1 MGYNLTAE
9 MFSEWAIGLVVVAV
23 RLYARFSVDRGI
35 FRWDDLCL
43 VLGTIFWTL
52 LVVFLYLCTAVYGS
66 NIGLNDTTAAEVSDD
81 YVPALRQGSIYA
93 FLAWLAYILMV
104 WSFKGV
110 LVVLYNRLTVGLKQN
125 RLALAVGVL
134 SLCTFITSLL
144 FDLLNCRPIQK
155 NWQIKPYAGNNCTVR
170 PLNYI
175 VIEVLSI
182 LTDLCIMCVPIP
194 LIIIAKIPTSQK
206 WILSGLFSSGI
217 FVMVAAALR
226 AYYSVKEL
234 KTLSTAL
241 GWASRQAFV
250 SAIIVCAP
258 GIKPLLS
265 RFSWFASYS
274 SSRGYDKKDRTRTT
288 TFFNSK
294 SGGRDVTVVSTC
306 EPQPY
311 ELSSLGWKRNRHMS
325 SGESQEHIMD
335 FPLPTQQGNGP
346 DLERNTGIMITT
358 HVTLAHEDVAPDDL
372 HTVPTTPPFHH

>member
-9 MFSEWAIGLVVVAV
+9 MFSEWAVGLVVVAV

-35 FRWDDLCL
+35 FRWDDFCL

-52 LVVFLYLCTAVYGS
+52 LVVFLYLCTDVYGS
-66 NIGLNDTTAAEVSDD
+66 NIGLNDTTAAEVPDD
-81 YVPALRQGSIYA
+81 AVSSLRKGSIYA
-93 FLAWLAYILMV
+93 FLAWLAYILMRGPLAESPSHSRG
-104 WSFKGV
+104 SFIFLHLHHITPFRSPQLSADSEK
-110 LVVLYNRLTVGLKQN
+110 
-125 RLALAVGVL
+125 LAGQA
-134 SLCTFITSLL
+134 I
-144 FDLLNCRPIQK
+144 CRK
-155 NWQIKPYAGNNCTVR
+155 
-170 PLNYI
+170 
-175 VIEVLSI
+175 
-182 LTDLCIMCVPIP
+182 TDLCIMCVPIP
-194 LIIIAKIPTSQK
+194 LILIAKIPTSQK
-206 WILSGLFSSGI
+206 WILCGLFSSGI
-217 FVMVAAALR
+217 FVMVAASLR

-274 SSRGYDKKDRTRTT
+274 SSRGYDQKDRTRTT

-294 SGGRDVTVVSTC
+294 SGGRDATVISTC

-311 ELSSLGWKRNRHMS
+311 ELSSLGWKKNRRIS

-346 DLERNTGIMITT
+346 DLEGNTGIMITT
-358 HVTLAHEDVAPDDL
+358 HVTLAHEDVSPDDL
-372 HTVPTTPPFHH
+372 RNVSTTPPLHH

>member
-1 MGYNLTAE
+1 MRYNLTAE
-9 MFSEWAIGLVVVAV
+9 MFSEWAIGLVVIAV
-23 RLYARFSVDRGI
+23 RLYTRFSVDRGM
-35 FRWDDLCL
+35 FRWDDVCL

-66 NIGLNDTTAAEVSDD
+66 NIGLNDTTATEVPDD
-81 YVPALRQGSIYA
+81 QVPSLTKGSIYA
-93 FLAWLAYILMV
+93 FLAWLSYILMV

-110 LVVLYNRLTVGLKQN
+110 LVFLYNRLTIGLSQH
-125 RLALAVGVL
+125 RLALAVGAFTV
-134 SLCTFITSLL
+134 CTFVVSLL
-144 FDLLNCRPIQK
+144 FDLLICRPIEK
-155 NWQIKPYAGNNCTVR
+155 NWQVKPYAGNNCTVR

-194 LIIIAKIPTSQK
+194 LIIVAKIPTSQK
-206 WILSGLFSSGI
+206 WILTGLFSSGI
-217 FVMVAAALR
+217 FVMIAAGLR
-226 AYYSVKEL
+226 AYYSVKDL
-234 KTLSTAL
+234 STLATAL

-274 SSRGYDKKDRTRTT
+274 SSRGYDKKDRSRT

-311 ELSSLGWKRNRHMS
+311 ELSSMGWPRKRQNS

-335 FPLPTQQGNGP
+335 FLPAPQQGYAG
-346 DLERNTGIMITT
+346 DSERNMGIMITT
-358 HVTLAHEDVAPDDL
+358 DVTLAHEDLPPEDL
-372 HTVPTTPPFHH
+372 HNVSTTPPYGH

>member
-43 VLGTIFWTL
+43 VLGAIFWTL
-52 LVVFLYLCTAVYGS
+52 LVVFLYLCTDVYGS
-66 NIGLNDTTAAEVSDD
+66 NIGLNETTAAEVPDD
-81 YVPALRQGSIYA
+81 AGSSLRKGSIYA
-93 FLAWLAYILMV
+93 FLAWLVYILMV

-110 LVVLYNRLTVGLKQN
+110 LVFLYNRLTVGLWQN
-125 RLALAVGVL
+125 RLALGVGVL
-134 SLCTFITSLL
+134 TLCTFIASLL

-175 VIEVLSI
+175 VIE
-182 LTDLCIMCVPIP
+182 MCVPIP

-226 AYYSVKEL
+226 AYYSVKDI

-274 SSRGYDKKDRTRTT
+274 SSRGYDQKDQTRS

-294 SGGRDVTVVSTC
+294 SGGRDITVISAC
-306 EPQPY
+306 EPQPQ
-311 ELSSLGWKRNRHMS
+311 ELSSLDWKRNKRNL
-325 SGESQEHIMD
+325 SGESQEHIID
-335 FPLPTQQGNGP
+335 FLPPTQQGHGP
-346 DLERNTGIMITT
+346 DLEGNMGIMITT
-358 HVTLAHEDVAPDDL
+358 DVTLAHEEVVSDDL
-372 HTVPTTPPFHH
+372 PVSTTPPFHH

>member
-35 FRWDDLCL
+35 LRWDDVCL

-66 NIGLNDTTAAEVSDD
+66 NIGLNETTAAEVPDD
-81 YVPALRQGSIYA
+81 EVPALRKGSIYA
-93 FLAWLAYILMV
+93 LAWLAYILMV
-104 WSFKGV
+104 WCFKGV
-110 LVVLYNRLTVGLKQN
+110 LVFLYNRLTVGLWQN
-125 RLALAVGVL
+125 RIALAVAALTV
-134 SLCTFITSLL
+134 CTFTTSLL

-155 NWQIKPYAGNNCTVR
+155 NWQVKPYAGNNCTVR

-175 VIEVLSI
+175 VMEVLSI

-206 WILSGLFSSGI
+206 WVLSGLFSSGI

-226 AYYSVKEL
+226 ASYSVKDI
-234 KTLSTAL
+234 KTLATAL

-250 SAIIVCAP
+250 SAIIVSAP

-265 RFSWFASYS
+265 RFAWFASYS
-274 SSRGYDKKDRTRTT
+274 SSRGYDKKDQTRT

-294 SGGRDVTVVSTC
+294 SGGRDNTVTSTC
-306 EPQPY
+306 EPQSY
-311 ELSSLGWKRNRHMS
+311 ELSSLGWKRNKWNS
-325 SGESQEHIMD
+325 SGESQEHIID
-335 FPLPTQQGNGP
+335 FFPPSQQGHGS
-346 DLERNTGIMITT
+346 DLGGNTGIMITT
-358 HVTLAHEDVAPDDL
+358 DVTLAHEEIAPDDL
-372 HTVPTTPPFHH
+372 HVSTTPPFHH